1 MAAKFLVILCVSLI
15 GGCQS
20 IAAYYDSQDPCQRDN
35 TPQWCGSSDTSTYIV
50 NGTTYN
56 IRKVK

>member
-15 GGCQS
+15 GGCLS
-20 IAAYYDSQDPCQRDN
+20 IAAYYDSQDPCQRTDY
-35 TPQWCGSSDTSTYIV
+35 PDWCGSADSNTVIV

>member
-20 IAAYYDSQDPCQRDN
+20 IAAYYDRQDPCQRTDY
-35 TPQWCGSSDTSTYIV
+35 PVWCGSADSNTVIV